1 MRKLVAFSIKLFFVL
16 LLVVP
21 AYAQLPDF
29 QVDATSITFSNPNP
43 VEGEEITIW
52 VEVKNIGEATPTM
65 NEDLRVDLYEGE
77 RLTNPLQILVN
88 DVILDLKVG
97 ETNRVSVQWQPP
109 AGTTEIFAYVNPSG
123 EKHIQESDNA
133 NNVTHAAITATPITF
148 PRVTPE
154 EIQEAIDR
162 GVAWI
167 ESRQG
172 KSSRTCLQCGVENQI
187 ILSCFNCNAS
197 LKGLAENFV
206 PGSKW
211 NFGEDPLQ
219 ETALA
224 LQALLASGRKTTDY
238 SVQKGITFL
247 LKQDW
252 NTLDVYQYAVLI
264 PVLVATGNAEYKR
277 NAQFA
282 VNQLVKKQLPVEG
295 NEFADPR
302 DDGGWGYGLSA
313 DGAHMNMVIYALYA
327 AKQWG
332 LEIPEQTWE
341 RAEKWIRRNQ
351 TKIQG
356 VGSII
361 WLTTVRLGLS
371 ESTVV

>member
-1 MRKLVAFSIKLFFVL
+1 MKKIIVFAIGLFVAIF
-16 LLVVP
+16 
-21 AYAQLPDF
+21 AGHTYAQLPDF

-52 VEVKNIGEATPTM
+52 VDVKNIGKATPTM
-65 NEDLRVDLYEGE
+65 NEDLLVDLYEGE
-77 RLTNPLQILVN
+77 RITKPLQILVN

-97 ETNRVSVQWQPP
+97 ETDRVAAQWQPP
-109 AGTTEIFAYVNPSG
+109 PGKTEIYAYVNPSG
-123 EKHIQESDNA
+123 EKYIQESNYK
-133 NNVTHAAITATPITF
+133 NNVTHTTITATPITF
-148 PRVTPE
+148 PKVTPE
-154 EIQEAIDR
+154 EIQASIDK

-206 PGSKW
+206 PGTHW

-219 ETALA
+219 ESALA
-224 LQALLASGRKTTDY
+224 IQALLAAGRKTTDY
-238 SVQKGITFL
+238 SVQKSLAFL
-247 LKQDW
+247 LEQDW

-264 PVLVATGNAEYKR
+264 PVMVATGNPENKR
-277 NAQFA
+277 HAQHA

-302 DDGGWGYGLSA
+302 DDGGWGYGISA

-351 TKIQG
+351 TETG
-356 VGSII
+356 VGFTI
-361 WLTTVRLGLS
+361 
-371 ESTVV
+371 